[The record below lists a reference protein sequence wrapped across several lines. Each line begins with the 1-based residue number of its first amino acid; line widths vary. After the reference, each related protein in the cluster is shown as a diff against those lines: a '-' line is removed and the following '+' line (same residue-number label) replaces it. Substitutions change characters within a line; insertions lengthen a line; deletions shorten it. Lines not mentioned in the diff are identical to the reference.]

1 VAFSTGHVVDDTS
14 RAFAD
19 TEAHSAMS
27 LSFVSKAVQTS
38 TDDGGFEEKPIAE
51 GAADTEISSSSSL
64 PYRPLFEQLRENQE
78 RDEEERLESQK
89 AAMSGTLTLDDED
102 CAHLQNI
109 QNQQLSLQQKRV
121 KETNMEVAAF
131 RSAQANRLI
140 TAQHNAAEIL
150 LETDSGNKNISSHQ
164 PQNKP
169 ASSTMAAVSKQ
180 VKPPVVIRRRPRQNG
195 NEGIAPITH
204 DIPAKDLVHNEAI
217 QHLKGEEPC
226 PASKKHR
233 SEDSSAN
240 TPISTR
246 HITIGG
252 ISNLLAGYDSDED
265 E

>member
-1 VAFSTGHVVDDTS
+1 VAFSPDHVVADTPHWQI
-14 RAFAD
+14 AN
-19 TEAHSAMS
+19 TEAHSTMS

-121 KETNMEVAAF
+121 QETNMEVAAF

-140 TAQHNAAEIL
+140 ATQHSAAEIL
-150 LETDSGNKNISSHQ
+150 LETDSGNGNSSSHQ
-164 PQNKP
+164 TQNKP
-169 ASSTMAAVSKQ
+169 VGSTMATVSKQ
-180 VKPPVVIRRRPRQNG
+180 VKPPVVIRRRPTQNG
-195 NEGIAPITH
+195 NEGIAPSNH
-204 DIPAKDLVHNEAI
+204 DIPAKDLVHNDAI
-217 QHLKGEEPC
+217 QHLKEEEPC
-226 PASKKHR
+226 PAAKKHR
-233 SEDSSAN
+233 SDASSAN
-240 TPISTR
+240 TPISAS
-246 HITIGG
+246 HDTIGG
-252 ISNLLAGYDSDED
+252 ICNLLAGYDSD
-265 E
+265 